1 MSAVPSDVSTRTAEE
16 GQYFD
21 AERAALAADC
31 IERYLRH
38 TTGQWAG
45 QPFVLLNWQRS
56 IVWDIYGWRNADATR
71 RFREVFIA
79 LPRKNGKTTFVAALS
94 VLLFVFDDEPAGHVY
109 AAAGNAEQATVVF
122 SEARAMIM
130 ASPELAR
137 HVEPYKRQMW
147 FPAKQASY
155 QVLTKTG
162 LTKHG
167 LNPYATIK
175 DELHTWKDRLL
186 WEALRTGQGARRQP
200 IDISIT
206 TAGYDRHSL
215 CFDQWGYARKVR
227 DGIIENSAFL
237 PVLFEASPEDD
248 WRDPDVWAK
257 ANPSLGVT
265 IKAEWLEKECRRAI
279 EQPGYENVFRQLY
292 LNQWTEQASRWL
304 SMQIWDA
311 NAGTVDRA
319 ALRGRRCVGGLDLAL
334 VADLS
339 ALVLVFEP
347 IERGGAYDVLP
358 FFWVPEDNIRVR
370 SRKDRVPY
378 DQWARDGL
386 IRATPG
392 EVTDFDFIREDIFAL
407 ASEFNIAEIA
417 YDRFLAQHLVQQF
430 IQEGVPMVEFGQGF
444 FSMSPAAMEVER
456 LLISRRLNNGGNPV
470 LRWMASNVA
479 VEKNAAGGIKPSK
492 ASSTERIDG
501 IVAMCMAVGRI
512 ALAAGTEPQ
521 ESALNREDILF
532 LS

>member
-1 MSAVPSDVSTRTAEE
+1 VTPVPSDVSTRTAEE
-16 GQYFD
+16 GQFFD
-21 AERAALAADC
+21 AAKASVAAAC
-31 IERYLRH
+31 IETYLRH
-38 TTGQWAG
+38 STGEWAG
-45 QPFVLLNWQRS
+45 KPFVLLDWQRS
-56 IVWDIYGWRNADATR
+56 IVWDIYGWRNADGSR

-94 VLLFVFDDEPAGHVY
+94 VLFFLFDDEPAGHVY

-122 SEARAMIM
+122 SEARSMIL
-130 ASPELAR
+130 ASPELSR

-147 FPAKQASY
+147 CAAKATSY
-155 QVLTKTG
+155 QVLTKSG

-186 WEALRTGQGARRQP
+186 WEALRTAQGARRQP

-215 CFDQWGYARKVR
+215 CFEQWQYARKVR
-227 DGIIENSAFL
+227 DGVIENSAFL
-237 PVLFEASPEDD
+237 PVLFEAAPDDD
-248 WRDPDVWAK
+248 WRDPEVWAK

-265 IKAEWLEKECRRAI
+265 IKRDWLEKECRRAI
-279 EQPGYENVFRQLY
+279 EQPSHENVFRQLY

-304 SMQIWDA
+304 SLAVWDA
-311 NAGTVDRA
+311 NASPIDRQ
-319 ALRGRRCVGGLDLAL
+319 ALRGRRCTGALDLAH

-339 ALVLVFEP
+339 AFVLVFDPVEP
-347 IERGGAYDVLP
+347 GGAYDVVP
-358 FFWVPEDNIRVR
+358 FFWVPEENIRVR
-370 SRKDRVPY
+370 ARKDRVPY
-378 DQWARDGL
+378 DLWARDGL

-392 EVTDFDFIREDIFAL
+392 EVTDFDFIREDIFGL
-407 ASEFNIAEIA
+407 LEEFQIAEIA
-417 YDRFLAQHLVQQF
+417 YDPWSAHQLVQQLMH
-430 IQEGVPMVEFGQGF
+430 EGVPMVEFRQGF
-444 FSMSPAAMEVER
+444 RSMSPAAMEVER
-456 LLISRRLNNGGNPV
+456 LLIGRRLNHGGHPV

-479 VEKNAAGGIKPSK
+479 VQKDPAGNIKPDK

-501 IVAMCMAVGRI
+501 IVALCMAVGRI
-512 ALAAGTEPQ
+512 AANVAAGPQ
-521 ESALNREDILF
+521 ESVLNEQDIVF